1 MAQPQA
7 NSTRDPSTP
16 STRPG
21 GWNPWPSGW
30 WVSLLLILVA
40 GLAGCGSDLFGGST
54 SLLARRAP
62 TRSEGVMRPEV
73 LVDGVKAVNG
83 DPWESDLAAVFR
95 SPASFV
101 EYDLG
106 EPKEIVAAYAHG
118 DNNDTYQLEGSLDG
132 KSFKPFWIIAPVSGP
147 GLQPRSS
154 ADLHANVR
162 YLRVRPKSGD
172 RSFSLSEIAVYS
184 ERPEVFPPP
193 IAQRRGLPKGESVR
207 TDLVL
212 LAFALGAWLFL
223 VWRRA
228 PLVWVLIGGVLPLL
242 AAYGLGAELA
252 RVWPVDGR
260 EVSLVR
266 GLAAGLAGLAVLRE
280 VLLPR
285 TFPAHR
291 PVVLAVLAV
300 AALAAFSGFF
310 NLYHPQFQDQKQGTP
325 LFVHNF
331 DMRVYYPVAK
341 YFPELRFDGLYRGSV
356 AAMVDDV
363 PGLTLD
369 DPRVSRAEMRN
380 LRTHRMER
388 VADVKTEIMEI
399 RQRFSPERWEAFK
412 ADMRYFRETMGER
425 DYLGSMHDHGGNATP
440 LWLAIAHLLFMG
452 TTANNSTLALTGLL
466 DPILLLLAFVAI
478 WRTFGV
484 RTALIS
490 IAVWGAN
497 DFYMFGS
504 NWGGATL
511 RHDWMAYLALGLCAL
526 KARRHALG
534 GALLA
539 LSAMIRAFPA
549 LSLVVMAAPPAW
561 YVYDFWRAH
570 RRLPRR
576 SEFVATQRP
585 FLLALAGAAG
595 CVVFCFLF
603 SSLLFSFDAWLEW
616 VAKVRLLD
624 RDPHVN
630 HVSLR
635 ALVAGSGGLQPTILR
650 ARWPL
655 FATGIALHVVA
666 LGWAARGKSLDQAA
680 ILGSLL
686 IPIVF
691 NPANYY
697 IHYVFVVPLLAIEVG
712 RRQRSADAPPLGL
725 HDAAI
730 WGCLLAMCAGQYWT
744 TLVRDLELHF
754 QLATV
759 LYFAATLPVIG
770 LVLWRDWETIA
781 IRGTPLPSLAGS
793 GARPAV
799 AAGAVASPAPPATTT
814 AALTEAGTPDA
825 SKETSDEKDGRSC
838 SSSDAA
844 AASGAPEEAIPPA
857 AGASGSTGSGDATGD
872 AEPGQRQVGEDDE
885 EAPNQR

>member
-1 MAQPQA
+1 M
-7 NSTRDPSTP
+7 TP

-21 GWNPWPSGW
+21 GGTPWLSGW
-30 WVSLLLILVA
+30 WLSLFLLLVV
-40 GLAGCGSDLFGGST
+40 GLAGCGTGLFGGST
-54 SLLARRAP
+54 SLLARRTP
-62 TRSEGVMRPEV
+62 SRSEGVMRPEV
-73 LVDGVKAVNG
+73 LADGVKAING
-83 DPWESDLAAVFR
+83 DPWESDLAAIFR

-106 EPKEIVAAYAHG
+106 EPKDIVAAYAHG

-132 KSFKPFWIIAPVSGP
+132 KSFKPFWTIPPVSGP

-154 ADLHANVR
+154 ADLRANVR

-184 ERPEVFPPP
+184 ERPDVFPPP

-207 TDLVL
+207 TDLVM

-228 PLVWVLIGGVLPLL
+228 PLVWVLICSVLPLV
-242 AAYGLGAELA
+242 AGYGLWAELA

-280 VLLPR
+280 ILLPR

-291 PVVLAVLAV
+291 PVVLGVLSV
-300 AALAAFSGFF
+300 AAFAAFSGFF

-341 YFPELRFDGLYRGSV
+341 YFPELRFNGLYRGSV

-369 DPRVSRAEMRN
+369 DPRFSRAEMRN

-388 VADVKTEIMEI
+388 VVDVKTEITEI

-466 DPILLLLAFVAI
+466 DPILLLLAFAAI
-478 WRTFGV
+478 WRTFGM
-484 RTALIS
+484 RTALVS
-490 IAVWGAN
+490 VAVWGAN

-561 YVYDFWRAH
+561 YVVDFWRAH

-576 SEFVATQRP
+576 AELLTTQRP

-712 RRQRSADAPPLGL
+712 RRQRSADAPAIGL

-754 QLATV
+754 QLATI

-781 IRGTPLPSLAGS
+781 ITGTPLASLAGG
-793 GARPAV
+793 GAQPAV
-799 AAGAVASPAPPATTT
+799 ARGPVTT
-814 AALTEAGTPDA
+814 AASAASTAAVAEAGTPDA
-825 SKETSDEKDGRSC
+825 GEEASDERDDEHDEDGDERSGA
-838 SSSDAA
+838 DAA
-844 AASGAPEEAIPPA
+844 PA
-857 AGASGSTGSGDATGD
+857 APSPEVSVEA
-872 AEPGQRQVGEDDE
+872 AEAGQRETDGDDDE
-885 EAPNQR
+885 EPSQP

>member
-1 MAQPQA
+1 MARSPQ
-7 NSTRDPSTP
+7 NSTRRAVTP
-16 STRPG
+16 STRSAGPTARF
-21 GWNPWPSGW
+21 SRW
-30 WVSLLLILVA
+30 WLSLLLILVA
-40 GLAGCGSDLFGGST
+40 GGVGCRANLFGGSE
-54 SLLARRAP
+54 SLLAGLAP
-62 TRSEGVMRPEV
+62 ARSEGVVRPDV
-73 LVDGVKAVNG
+73 LADGIRAING
-83 DPWESDLAAVFR
+83 DPWESNRAAIFR

-106 EPKEIVAAYAHG
+106 EPKDVVAAYAHG

-132 KSFKPFWIIAPVSGP
+132 TSFKPFWTFGPVSGP

-154 ADLHANVR
+154 ADLRANLR

-172 RSFSLSEIAVYS
+172 RSFSLSEVAVYS
-184 ERPEVFPPP
+184 ERPSVFPPQ
-193 IAQRRGLPKGESVR
+193 IVQRRGLPKGESVR
-207 TDLVL
+207 TDLVM

-228 PLVWVLIGGVLPLL
+228 PLVWVLSCAVLPLF
-242 AAYGLGAELA
+242 AAYGLWAELV

-280 VLLPR
+280 AMLPR

-291 PVVLAVLAV
+291 PVVLVVLAA

-310 NLYHPQFQDQKQGTP
+310 NLYHPQFQDQKQGTS

-369 DPRVSRAEMRN
+369 DPRVNRAELRN

-388 VADVKTEIMEI
+388 VADVKTEITEI
-399 RQRFSPERWEAFK
+399 KQRFSPERWEAFK
-412 ADMRYFRETMGER
+412 VDMRYFRETMGER

-440 LWLAIAHLLFMG
+440 LWLALAHLIFMG
-452 TTANNSTLALTGLL
+452 TTANNTTLALTGLL
-466 DPILLLLAFVAI
+466 DPILLLLTFAAV

-484 RTALIS
+484 RTMLVAVV
-490 IAVWGAN
+490 VWGAN

-511 RHDWMAYLALGLCAL
+511 RHDWMAYLALGICAL
-526 KARRHALG
+526 KTKRHALG

-549 LSLVVMAAPPAW
+549 LSLAVMAAPPAW
-561 YVYDFWRAH
+561 YVVDHWRAH

-576 SEFVATQRP
+576 TELFATQRP
-585 FLLALAGAAG
+585 ILLAFAGAAG
-595 CVVFCFLF
+595 CVLFCFLF

-635 ALVAGSGGLQPTILR
+635 ALVAGSSGLQPTVLR

-655 FATGIALHVVA
+655 FATGIALQAVA
-666 LGWAARGKSLDQAA
+666 IAWAARGKSLDQAA
-680 ILGSLL
+680 VLGSLL

-697 IHYVFVVPLLAIEVG
+697 IHFVFVVPLLAIEVG
-712 RRQRSADAPPLGL
+712 RRQRSGDSPAFGL

-730 WGCLLAMCAGQYWT
+730 WGCLLAMCAAQYWT

-754 QLATV
+754 QLATL
-759 LYFAATLPVIG
+759 LYFAATIPVIG

-781 IRGTPLPSLAGS
+781 ITGTPLASFAGS
-793 GARPAV
+793 AGRTGVPAV
-799 AAGAVASPAPPATTT
+799 PATT
-814 AALTEAGTPDA
+814 PDA
-825 SKETSDEKDGRSC
+825 TTT
-838 SSSDAA
+838 DATTTNA
-844 AASGAPEEAIPPA
+844 TTPEPPTAPEPR
-857 AGASGSTGSGDATGD
+857 SS
-872 AEPGQRQVGEDDE
+872 EPGAIRNGDEDDGNDGDE
-885 EAPNQR
+885 DDGDEDDGDEDDGNDGNDGNESSHR